1 MRGEKTK
8 EEKEEE
14 EPKKERTIEVKK
26 IAEEWKIWNEEKEAV
41 KSEEKAKKLVSERF
55 HKWIHIFRKK
65 VSERI
70 LMRKM

>member
-8 EEKEEE
+8 EEKEE

-55 HKWIHIFRKK
+55 HKWIHIFGKK